1 VEALGGVLPAI
12 EAGFFQQ
19 EIADAAYRHQMEIDE
34 QERLVVGVNAYANDE
49 PMQIPILEMDPKGYD
64 VQCARLEEVRATRDN
79 EKVGQRLATLKTAAQ
94 GTQNLMPYIIDAVQA
109 YATMQDIM
117 DVFREVFGEYEEMT
131 II

>member
-1 VEALGGVLPAI
+1 
-12 EAGFFQQ
+12 
-19 EIADAAYRHQMEIDE
+19 
-34 QERLVVGVNAYANDE
+34 
-49 PMQIPILEMDPKGYD
+49 MQIPILEMDPKGYD